1 MTDSTYVRVFASK
14 AFKVDSTAND
24 SILTAGGVM
33 AGGNIYIDNNKTYFQ
48 KLTNGSYYTLI
59 KYGNDDVCYISQSG
73 SNVAIR
79 SNNSTTITTNSST
92 FTIGSALVTSSV
104 NIQASQF
111 NGNLSGDI
119 VKTNPQLA
127 AGLENNEITIVN
139 NANSA
144 ITTNSP
150 GSLTAIRNAINFRWY
165 ATN

>member
-1 MTDSTYVRVFASK
+1 MTDFTYVRVFASK

-48 KLTNGSYYTLI
+48 KLTNGNYYTLI
-59 KYGNDDVCYISQSG
+59 KYGDDNVCYISQNG

-92 FTIGSALVTSSV
+92 FTIGSALVTSTV
-104 NIQASQF
+104 NIQAPQL
-111 NGNLSGDI
+111 NGNLNGDI

-150 GSLTAIRNAINFRWY
+150 GSSTAIRNAINFRWY